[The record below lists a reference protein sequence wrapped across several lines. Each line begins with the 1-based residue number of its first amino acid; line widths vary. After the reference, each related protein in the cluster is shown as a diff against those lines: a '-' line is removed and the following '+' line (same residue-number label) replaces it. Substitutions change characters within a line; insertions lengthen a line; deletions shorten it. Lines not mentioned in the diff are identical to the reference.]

1 MKRTLILITL
11 FSLVFTSCNK
21 SVKKDQNDSSPMVEY
36 ENLQEKSQDNTYN
49 LSNDWVN
56 DIELDNNSKWQ
67 ANVESTQG
75 VNAMLDLIKK
85 SDLKTIEDYYALGVK
100 LNEEKNTIIKEC
112 TMTGPSHDNLHI
124 FLLPLVEK
132 IDYLSTATTK
142 DEASKIMASIIA
154 NLNAYKNYF
163 N

>member
-1 MKRTLILITL
+1 MKRTLILI
-11 FSLVFTSCNK
+11 SLLSILITSCNK
-21 SVKKDQNDSSPMVEY
+21 GTKNEQNVSSPKVEN
-36 ENLQEKSQDNTYN
+36 ENLKEESKNKTHN

-56 DIELDNNSKWQ
+56 DIQLDNNSKWQ

-75 VNAMLDLIKK
+75 VNAMLDLIKN
-85 SDLKTIEDYYALGVK
+85 SNLKTIEDYYALGVK
-100 LNEEKNTIIKEC
+100 LDEEKNTIIKEC
-112 TMTGPSHDNLHI
+112 TMTGTSHDNLHI

-142 DEASKIMASIIA
+142 EEASKIMASIVS

-163 N
+163 D